1 MKKFKD
7 KVVLITGAARGI
19 GHRTAERFAE
29 EGASVV
35 MTDVSET
42 ISSVAEEISR
52 KYSVEALGLVHDVS
66 SDESC
71 KTVVDKTVEK
81 FKKIDILVNNAGIT
95 RDNLIIRMKEKD
107 FDDVININLKGAFL
121 MSKYAFIHMSKQRY
135 GKIINITSVVGQG
148 GQAGQSN
155 YAASKAGLIGLTKSL
170 AKEFA
175 KRKIN
180 VNAVA
185 PGFIQTKM
193 TEELDEKAKEEILRL
208 IPLERFGTPDDV
220 ASAILFLASD
230 ESSYITGQ
238 IIAVNGG
245 IYI

>member
-19 GHRTAERFAE
+19 GYKTAERFAE

-35 MTDVSET
+35 ITDISDT

-71 KTVVDKTVEK
+71 RSVVDKTVEK

-135 GKIINITSVVGQG
+135 GKIINITSVVGQS

-193 TEELDEKAKEEILRL
+193 TEELSDKAKEEILKL